1 MKIEELMDKER
12 KAQYRLL
19 QALYASKNSLLL
31 KDLMKQSHL
40 SKVTLLKYID
50 NLNHLCQEQGL
61 ACQVVLE
68 KDIVFLEENGQLTW
82 QELVAALLKE
92 SVTYQVLTY
101 LCCHEQFN
109 ITALSAELMV
119 SEATLNRQLAHLN
132 QLLAEFDLA
141 LSQGRQ
147 VGSELQWRYFYF
159 ELWRHTLTKKGLNDL
174 TSCIDAPHLANL
186 FERLIGQA
194 LSKDAL
200 EQLLI
205 WLAISQARMS
215 FQKGYNDHFLRDSD
229 FMTSNIFFKRLESML
244 LHYLRRYA
252 LEFDAFEAKSLFV
265 FLHAYPLLPIASMK
279 YSLGF
284 GGPIADHIS
293 EALWLLKKAH
303 VIIHQT
309 KEEIIYGLGIFFSKA
324 YFFKG
329 AILSQPTNS
338 QYLYQLVGE
347 DKRALLRV
355 IINHLVLQMGQETD
369 FSQQLSDDIL
379 ALLVFSIERHH
390 EPLLVGLALGQN
402 KVEAAIAE
410 LAIRRHL
417 GHRRD
422 FQLMPYDHQKV
433 YDCLITYQTVYLPRQ
448 DLPYYRL
455 KQYSSPYELT
465 ALEAFLK
472 DLFQQKN
479 TREEELSLSPAAK
492 SSFAHKTV

>member
-92 SVTYQVLTY
+92 SVAYQVLTY

-252 LEFDAFEAKSLFV
+252 LAFDAFEAKSLFV

>member
-1 MKIEELMDKER
+1 MKIEDLMDKER
-12 KAQYRLL
+12 RAQYRLL
-19 QALYASKNSLLL
+19 VTLYHAKETLRL
-31 KDLMKQSHL
+31 KDLMRLSNL

-50 NLNHLCQEQGL
+50 NLNHLCREQGL
-61 ACQVVLE
+61 ACQLLLE
-68 KDIVFLEENGQLTW
+68 KDSLSLKENGQFHW
-82 QELVAALLKE
+82 EDLVALLLKE
-92 SVTYQVLTY
+92 SVAYQILTY
-101 LCCHEQFN
+101 MYCHEHFN
-109 ITALSAELMV
+109 ITNLSVELMV

-132 QLLAEFDLA
+132 QLLSEFDLA

-147 VGSELQWRYFYF
+147 LGSELQWRYFYL
-159 ELWRHTLTKKGLNDL
+159 ELFRHTLTRQG
-174 TSCIDAPHLANL
+174 IDALVNQLDASHLATL
-186 FERLIGQA
+186 IERLIGQS
-194 LSKDAL
+194 LSAEAL

-252 LEFDAFEAKSLFV
+252 LEFDVFEAKSLFV